1 MNILMGQWVLL
12 VLKAGYFTNTTYGYI
27 KWTKYIK
34 QKQVKIEQGK
44 VETKEELAT
53 QTTQQE

>member
-1 MNILMGQWVLL
+1 MGQWVLL

-34 QKQVKIEQGK
+34 NKEKEASQEQTPEQE
-44 VETKEELAT
+44 ETQNA
-53 QTTQQE
+53 